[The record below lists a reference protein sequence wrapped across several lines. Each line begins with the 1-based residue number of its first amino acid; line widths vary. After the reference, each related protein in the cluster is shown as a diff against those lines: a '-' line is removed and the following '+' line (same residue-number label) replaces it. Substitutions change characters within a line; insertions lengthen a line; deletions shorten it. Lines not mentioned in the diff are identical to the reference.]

1 MSIASGCETTKYTNE
16 KIGVEKLAL
25 NMFDIDKTPDQSQIS
40 ELIRRFDSDSIHQV
54 TDINHHLFME
64 IRKC

>member
-1 MSIASGCETTKYTNE
+1 MYIASGCETTKYTNE
-16 KIGVEKLAL
+16 KMGVEKLAL
-25 NMFDIDKTPDQSQIS
+25 NMLILINTDQSQIS

>member
-1 MSIASGCETTKYTNE
+1 M
-16 KIGVEKLAL
+16 GVQKLAL
-25 NMFDIDKTPDQSQIS
+25 NMFDIDKTLDQSQIN

-64 IRKC
+64 IRKY